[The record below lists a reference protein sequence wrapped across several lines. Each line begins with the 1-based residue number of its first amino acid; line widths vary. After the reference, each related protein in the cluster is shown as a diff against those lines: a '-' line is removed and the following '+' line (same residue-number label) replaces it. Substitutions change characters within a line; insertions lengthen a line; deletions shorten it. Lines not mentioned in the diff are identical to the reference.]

1 MDVPHRRVAAD
12 DRPVGVE
19 QHQVVEVVDVVAVV
33 QGRAAA
39 GRHDVARQAPQ
50 RRRVLVADV
59 VLHRRVGRPGAAVL
73 GEDVVAEVGVD
84 LAGRRGEAVAEGGAV
99 RAADG
104 VRAGEDDQLL
114 GGEALGGEVADELGD
129 VERGAREVVLGVRG
143 RRDDAVQAA
152 GRDGVVDAAVAE
164 VPRRVAGRERE
175 DVGAGDGAGAGA
187 LEVGLDGVDHVEASE
202 TDVGA
207 RRLLRIGHRVR
218 RIQKDR
224 TIAALHVYKRMNICV

>member
-1 MDVPHRRVAAD
+1 MHTAKILAHGKIPFSGSDRRVAAD

-39 GRHDVARQAPQ
+39 GRHDVARQVPQ
-50 RRRVLVADV
+50 RRHVLVADV

-73 GEDVVAEVGVD
+73 GEDVVAEAGVD
-84 LAGRRGEAVAEGGAV
+84 LAGRRGEAVAEEGAV

-129 VERGAREVVLGVRG
+129 VERGAREVVLRSRRPWPTRRRRPGGRPG
-143 RRDDAVQAA
+143 RRS
-152 GRDGVVDAAVAE
+152 RF
-164 VPRRVAGRERE
+164 
-175 DVGAGDGAGAGA
+175 
-187 LEVGLDGVDHVEASE
+187 
-202 TDVGA
+202 
-207 RRLLRIGHRVR
+207 RLS
-218 RIQKDR
+218 
-224 TIAALHVYKRMNICV
+224 